1 MKKNQCLRWK
11 WLFKWKS
18 FFHVL
23 GLTIVLSLGS
33 FSGYGARISRDTI
46 SLDLKEVKLEKFVEV
61 MKEKTGLNFLYNS
74 LLFKDTE
81 PISVVAKMEHWE
93 TVLRRV
99 LDRIGFTYDVKDEI
113 IVISRKA
120 QNATKQSDL
129 PHIVIQGRVVDVNK
143 QPIPGVTVRVRLLE
157 EKDDSRLALT
167 LGTVTNQEG
176 YYKWMVNLRESFELV
191 FSFIGMETQVIRY
204 TGQDSINVVL
214 KEAVSELGEINVVS
228 TGYQNVN
235 RRDMVGSFSSV
246 KADDIKIAGV
256 SNMSDLLQ
264 GQIPGM
270 IVTRT
275 SSRAGSSPKIK
286 IRGTTTLGNT
296 DPLFVV
302 DGIIQDDPIRFNAT
316 IGTID
321 DMENIIGD
329 QVSWLNPSDIET
341 ITVLKDASATA
352 VYGSRAS
359 NGVIVITT
367 KKPKSGDRL
376 SINYSGSLSVSP
388 RPTYSRFNLMNSQ
401 ERVHFS
407 EEAYA
412 AGAKYATEPIP
423 DANTFEGVMR
433 LFLAGNM
440 QEEEYLRK
448 RNDFETMNT
457 NWLKILTRTAI
468 THSHNLSV
476 GGASD
481 KATYMFSTGYNKEEG
496 MEKGNSSE
504 RLTARASI
512 NMNLRR
518 NMRLAF
524 NINGSVGK
532 NVGYANG
539 VNPLNYA
546 TTISRAIPCY
556 EENGSLAY
564 YYRTNFYLYNKN
576 NRYLSYNI
584 LNEMENSESSVKS
597 GKVSM
602 GLDFS
607 WHLTEW
613 LTYQLTGG
621 YSYNSV
627 NTERFSTERS
637 FYVAN
642 AYRGYDY
649 GTVDASDPW
658 YAAAQLPNGGELFSS
673 SATQHSYNIQNK
685 LLIQKTF
692 GDDHRLNVMLGTE
705 VRSSRNNNV
714 QTMFFGYVPDRG
726 HVFVKPTP
734 PQNVVPVGAII
745 MPSEF
750 GILNVL
756 YNGRSQVA
764 RRTDNFFSLFATL
777 AYSLK
782 NRYVFNFS
790 FRNDESNRFG
800 QDVNGKFDPTYSFG
814 GAWRVSEETWMA
826 GLAQVISDLNLK
838 ATYGIQGNANL
849 SKSPDLILGM
859 RGIKEQFNSY
869 YSNIVSIP
877 NPNLSWE
884 RTHTWDFG
892 LDLRLFNRVN
902 VAVDYYTRKSNA
914 VIEQDI
920 PYLNGRDKM
929 SINGGILYNRGI
941 EMTVSF
947 NPVNKKD
954 FGLNVSVNSSKN
966 WNKGGETP
974 FEATYVNYLT
984 GIQTSVLKKGYPV
997 GAFWSYSFA
1006 GLSST
1011 DGSPLFNNMDIDEE
1025 TAKAD
1030 PTTVLVY
1037 SGSQEPDFTGGLNL
1051 GVRYKAFTLNT
1062 SFSLLLGGHK
1072 RLKNPFSGFSYGVR
1086 LPEAQV
1092 NLSKELNKRW
1102 QKPGDENVTDIPA
1115 ILTGKYWMNTPFQSS
1130 VNMITDL
1137 YAKSDALVVSSS
1149 FLRCRN
1155 LALSWRMNH
1164 ELLKKLNLSSFTVSA
1179 SVSNLFVVAS
1189 KRYHGFDPE
1198 LNESVMP
1205 KSYSLSL
1212 NIGF

>member
-1 MKKNQCLRWK
+1 M
-11 WLFKWKS
+11 
-18 FFHVL
+18 L

-33 FSGYGARISRDTI
+33 FSGYGARNVQDTI
-46 SLDLKEVKLEKFVEV
+46 SLDLKEVKLEKFVEM

-74 LLFKDTE
+74 SLFKGIE
-81 PISVVAKMEHWE
+81 SISVVARGERWE

-99 LDRIGFTYDVKDEI
+99 LDKVGFTYDVKDEI
-113 IVISRKA
+113 IVISRKP
-120 QNATKQSDL
+120 QNVTKQSGH
-129 PHIVIQGRVVDVNK
+129 PNIVIQGRVVDVNK
-143 QPIPGVTVRVRLLE
+143 QPIPGVSVRVRLLKE
-157 EKDDSRLALT
+157 SENLRSSLT
-167 LGTVTNQEG
+167 LGTVTNGEG
-176 YYKWMVNLRESFELV
+176 YYKWIVNLQDDFELV
-191 FSFIGMETQVIRY
+191 FSFIGMETRVIRY

-214 KEAVSELGEINVVS
+214 KEAVSEIGEVNVVS

-235 RRDMVGSFSSV
+235 RRDMVGSFSAV

-302 DGIIQDDPIRFNAT
+302 DGIIQDEPIRFNANV
-316 IGTID
+316 GTID

-329 QVSWLNPSDIET
+329 QVSWLNPNDIET

-376 SINYSGSLSVSP
+376 SINYSGSLSISP
-388 RPTYSRFNLMNSQ
+388 RPTYARFNLMNSQ

-412 AGAKYATEPIP
+412 TGAKYAVEPIP
-423 DANTFEGVMR
+423 DVNTFEGVMR
-433 LFLAGNM
+433 LFLGGNM
-440 QEEEYLRK
+440 QEGEYLKR

-481 KATYMFSTGYNKEEG
+481 KATYMFSAGYNKEEG
-496 MEKGNSSE
+496 VEKGNSSE
-504 RLTARASI
+504 RLTARAAI
-512 NMNLRR
+512 NMNLRHD
-518 NMRLAF
+518 MRLAF
-524 NINGSVGK
+524 NMNGTVGK
-532 NVGYANG
+532 NIGYANG

-546 TTISRAIPCY
+546 TSTSRAIPCY
-556 EENGSLAY
+556 EEDGSLAY
-564 YYRTNFYLYNKN
+564 YYRTNSYRYNTD

-584 LNEMENSESSVKS
+584 LNEMENSESTVKN
-597 GKVSM
+597 GKMSL
-602 GLDFS
+602 GLDFN
-607 WHLTEW
+607 WRLTEW

-627 NTERFSTERS
+627 DTERFSTERS

-649 GTVDASDPW
+649 GTVDTSDPW

-692 GDDHRLNVMLGTE
+692 KDDHRLNVMLGTE

-714 QTMFFGYVPDRG
+714 QTMFWGYVPDRG
-726 HVFVKPTP
+726 HIFVKPIP
-734 PQNVVPVGAII
+734 PQNIVPVGASAI
-745 MPSEF
+745 PSEF
-750 GILNVL
+750 GILNDL

-790 FRNDESNRFG
+790 FRNDASNRFG
-800 QDVNGKFDPTYSFG
+800 QDVNGKFDPTYSLG
-814 GAWRVSEETWMA
+814 AAWRVSEEKWMA
-826 GLAQVISDLNLK
+826 GASNVISDLNLK
-838 ATYGIQGNANL
+838 VTYGIQGNANL
-849 SKSPDLILGM
+849 SKSPDLILRM
-859 RGIKEQFNSY
+859 QGIKEQFNSY
-869 YSNIVSIP
+869 YSHISSIP

-902 VAVDYYTRKSNA
+902 VVVDYYTRKSNA

-941 EMTVSF
+941 EITVSF

-954 FGLNVSVNSSKN
+954 FGLNVSINSSKN
-966 WNKGGETP
+966 WNEGGETP
-974 FEATYVNYLT
+974 FEATYYNYLT
-984 GIQTSVLKKGYPV
+984 GVSTSVLKKGYPV
-997 GAFWSYSFA
+997 GAFWSYAFA
-1006 GLSST
+1006 GLNGT
-1011 DGSPLFNNMDIDEE
+1011 DGSPLFNNMDVDGE

-1037 SGSQEPDFTGGLNL
+1037 SGSNEPDFTGGLNF

-1062 SFSLLLGGHK
+1062 AFSLLLGGHK
-1072 RLKNPFSGFSYGVR
+1072 RLKSPFAALHNGIR
-1086 LPEAQV
+1086 LPEV
-1092 NLSKELNKRW
+1092 STNLSKELNKRW
-1102 QKPGDENVTDIPA
+1102 KKPGDENVTDIPA
-1115 ILTGKYWMNTPFQSS
+1115 ILTGQYSMATPFNSS
-1130 VNMITDL
+1130 ANMITDL
-1137 YAKSDALVVSSS
+1137 YANSDALVVSSS

-1155 LALSWRMNH
+1155 LALSWRMSN
-1164 ELLKKLNLSSFTVSA
+1164 EWLKKLKLNSFTVSA
-1179 SVSNLFVVAS
+1179 SVSNLFVIAS